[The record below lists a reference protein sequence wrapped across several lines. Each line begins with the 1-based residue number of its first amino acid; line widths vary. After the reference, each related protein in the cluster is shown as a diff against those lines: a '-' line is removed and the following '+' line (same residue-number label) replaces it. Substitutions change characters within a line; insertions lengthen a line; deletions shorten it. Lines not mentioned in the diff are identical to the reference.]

1 MNPETETQN
10 PAAPIKKP
18 KTKHIKRL
26 KIAVAILTVFGI
38 ALFSYLVYSV
48 GLDSVLEGI
57 TKIGIGGF
65 LILQLIYF
73 LRIVFRATA
82 WRLSV
87 YAPYKLDTKDTIP
100 AVIIGEAMSSMIPLG
115 ILVSGTAK
123 AVAVR
128 HRIPLV
134 VGLSSIATEN
144 LFYSIITGIFICLG
158 SVVFLRNFELA
169 DAWVWTIDT
178 LIAGIIIFMIAIV
191 IIVIKQWHFASN
203 FCEWL
208 YKRNI
213 GKRFLESGRLQ
224 VRLFENLIYGFY
236 RRYPKRFLPILICQ
250 VAFHLL
256 GILEALFI
264 LSRLRDAFP
273 SFYTAFLLE
282 SMSRLISVTFKFVPF
297 VIGIDEAGA
306 QFITETLAVGAGV
319 GVTLAIIRKGR
330 IIFWSAIGLI
340 LIARRGFSIREFAGL
355 KKEEKDSA

>member
-10 PAAPIKKP
+10 LAAPIKKP

-26 KIAVAILTVFGI
+26 KIAVAVLTLFGI

-48 GLDSVLEGI
+48 GLDNILQGI
-57 TKIGIGGF
+57 ARIGIGGF
-65 LILQLIYF
+65 LVLQLIYF
-73 LRIVFRATA
+73 LRIVFRSTA

-128 HRIPLV
+128 HRIPIV

-144 LFYSIITGIFICLG
+144 IFYSIITGVFICLG
-158 SVVFLRNFELA
+158 AAFFLQSFDLA
-169 DAWVWTIDT
+169 DGWVWTINF
-178 LIAGIIIFMIAIV
+178 LIAAIIIFMISAV
-191 IIVIKQWHFASN
+191 VIVIKQWHFASE
-203 FCEWL
+203 FCEIL
-208 YKRNI
+208 YRRGFARKI
-213 GKRFLESGRLQ
+213 LESGRLQ
-224 VRLFENLIYGFY
+224 IRLFENLFYGFY
-236 RRYPKRFLPILICQ
+236 RQYPKRFLPIFFCQ

-256 GILEALFI
+256 GIFEALFI
-264 LSRLRDAFP
+264 LSRLQDVFP

-306 QFITETLAVGAGV
+306 QYITETLAIGAGV

-340 LIARRGFSIREFAGL
+340 LIAKRGFTIKEFITL
-355 KKEEKDSA
+355 KNEEKK